1 MMIRTSRKG
10 DGMIRFK
17 RGTTAGGIPI
27 RKSLKHGTGSRKIM
41 PAGLILSRK
50 RTAENGRLSQVIW
63 LIVFGI
69 AFKLVGVAFIVPNTH
84 QTHLLPQFQALAI
97 TVEQVVDKFAN
108 ELMKARSQLPGKDKL
123 PYTAKDFEIVQ
134 RQIAEN
140 VMFMRITSFRAK
152 SNLYVRTIAQDLA
165 DQKRIGVIDDVE
177 YKKLKLDLDAMK
189 KVADKQQLCMKEGED
204 LVETLSAGLD
214 VSANN
219 EKVIAAK
226 IASLN
231 AVVSQFKGTDPI
243 SRCLQQSGQSVDQV
257 ERLVELHDSKVDAFN
272 KMVSRNQTI
281 REYGRSL
288 FALPF
293 YAYGRSAWAY
303 IWRGINTFWPSTPL
317 PLGRRF
323 SFLWA
328 NIRKKRLRFKKPRV
342 GFW

>member
-1 MMIRTSRKG
+1 
-10 DGMIRFK
+10 
-17 RGTTAGGIPI
+17 
-27 RKSLKHGTGSRKIM
+27 M
-41 PAGLILSRK
+41 PADLILSRK
-50 RTAENGRLSQVIW
+50 RSAEDGRLSHVIW

-69 AFKLVGVAFIVPNTH
+69 AFKLVGVAFVVPNTH

-97 TVEQVVDKFAN
+97 AVEQVVDKFAD
-108 ELMKARSQLPGKDKL
+108 ELMKARQQLPSRDKL

-165 DQKRIGVIDDVE
+165 DQKRIGVIDDTE
-177 YKKLKLDLDAMK
+177 YEKLMLDLDAMK
-189 KVADKQQLCMKEGED
+189 KVADKQQFCMKEAED
-204 LVETLSAGLD
+204 LVKTLSAGLD
-214 VSANN
+214 VSANK
-219 EKVIAAK
+219 EKVTAAK
-226 IASLN
+226 IASIN
-231 AVVSQFKGTDPI
+231 AAVSQFKETDPT
-243 SRCLQQSGQSVDQV
+243 SRCVQQSGQSVDQV
-257 ERLVELHDSKVDAFN
+257 EQIVELHDSKVDAFN

-303 IWRGINTFWPSTPL
+303 IWRGIKTFWTSTRL

-328 NIRKKRLRFKKPRV
+328 NIRKKQIRFKKPRV
-342 GFW
+342 SFW